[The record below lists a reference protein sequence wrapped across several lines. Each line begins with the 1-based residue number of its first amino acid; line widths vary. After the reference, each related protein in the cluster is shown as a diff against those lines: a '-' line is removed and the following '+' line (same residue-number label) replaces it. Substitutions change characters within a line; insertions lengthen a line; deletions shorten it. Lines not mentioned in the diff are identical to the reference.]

1 MEPFVTVMKSADLG
15 NGNHR
20 TQVRRLHGP
29 RLWRILVQP
38 EVGAGLMII
47 GHERFQ
53 VVTQTGLV
61 EDNHVVKAFPAYRC
75 Q

>member
-1 MEPFVTVMKSADLG
+1 
-15 NGNHR
+15 
-20 TQVRRLHGP
+20 
-29 RLWRILVQP
+29 
-38 EVGAGLMII
+38 VGAGLMII